1 MKKNLRNIL
10 LYIVV
15 PIIFIVTIVAVS
27 LSTKNV
33 DKVKYYEIVEMV
45 KTNQISAYQLNLY
58 SGELVYVKRADGKEY
73 RYTIADPNIF
83 YNDVNDFVFD
93 ANSLSLSADFRRFVS
108 PENRQERRKHRIFG
122 RCGTLIPL

>member
-58 SGELVYVKRADGKEY
+58 SGE
-73 RYTIADPNIF
+73 P
-83 YNDVNDFVFD
+83 
-93 ANSLSLSADFRRFVS
+93 
-108 PENRQERRKHRIFG
+108 
-122 RCGTLIPL
+122 